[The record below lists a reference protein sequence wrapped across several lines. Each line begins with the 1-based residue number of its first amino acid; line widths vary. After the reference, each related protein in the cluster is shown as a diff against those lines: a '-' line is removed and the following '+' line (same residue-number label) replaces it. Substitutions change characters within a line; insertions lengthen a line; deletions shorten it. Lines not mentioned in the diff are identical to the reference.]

1 MSNAPKGANLQTYK
15 NNKINNFQTNQNLF
29 LKSGR
34 SIMFYL
40 FFFLSITLT
49 LGAYFVCKYALKIN
63 SEKFNNVISKTLKIS
78 VIVYCALSLLSILL
92 PNSIL
97 LCYSQE
103 ELNSNPIP
111 TGLAIVEWLSK
122 VAFIVLPL
130 AIFTKNKTIRNIAIY
145 FSTIITLTQIIMYP
159 MYLDCFTSEIGR
171 GLNSISVLSAGFKEF
186 LRNPIFRSFVIGII
200 WLLELCIPVILAVQ
214 EKHIFEF
221 KNKKAY
227 GYFFMALAL
236 IILSVMPIYVP
247 QYLFGYT
254 NLIFEAWSLPHILWL
269 ISVIAEI
276 VIIYFAL
283 RKKDTSI
290 KMLVLYVLAL
300 SLLMQY
306 NQMFGAISL
315 NIERL
320 PFQLCNI
327 GSYLILVALIT
338 KSKKIFDF
346 TVIVNVVG
354 VIFALAVPDL
364 DGEGLFYLYN
374 MHFILEHTN
383 VLVVPIL
390 ALLLNIFPRLDKKS
404 FKHFFIGFAI
414 YFVAMLILG
423 TLFNG
428 IANHTG
434 NSFYS
439 ANYLFMFDQE
449 TAYELV
455 PLFGKLFDT
464 KINIGAITI
473 YPVIQPIVYVVFN
486 LICCAIFGIIQL
498 IYFTKDKLIK
508 KENTSTTIESEETK
522 ETEQPKTTKKTKKAQ
537 K

>member
-1 MSNAPKGANLQTYK
+1 
-15 NNKINNFQTNQNLF
+15 
-29 LKSGR
+29 
-34 SIMFYL
+34 MFYL

-49 LGAYFVCKYALKIN
+49 LGAYFICKYALKIN

-78 VIVYCALSLLSILL
+78 VIIYCTLSLLSILL
-92 PNSIL
+92 PNSML

-103 ELNSNPIP
+103 ELGTNPVP
-111 TGLAIVEWLSK
+111 TGLVIVEWLSK

-130 AIFTKNKTIRNIAIY
+130 AVFTNNKTIRNIAIY
-145 FSTIITLTQIIMYP
+145 FSTIITFIQIIMYP

-171 GLNSISVLSAGFKEF
+171 GLNSISVLSVGFKDF
-186 LRNPIFRSFVIGII
+186 LRNPIFRSFIIGII
-200 WLLELCIPVILAVQ
+200 WLLELSIPVVLAVQ

-221 KNKKAY
+221 KDKKAY
-227 GYFFMALAL
+227 GYFFMTLAL

-283 RKKDTSI
+283 RKKSEPI
-290 KMLVLYVLAL
+290 KMLVLYILAL

-315 NIERL
+315 NIARL

-404 FKHFFIGFAI
+404 FKHFFIGFSI

-434 NSFYS
+434 NDFYS

-449 TAYELV
+449 TASELV
-455 PLFGKLFDT
+455 PFFGKLFET
-464 KINIGAITI
+464 KINIGTFTF

-498 IYFTKDKLIK
+498 IYYTKDKLIK
-508 KENTSTTIESEETK
+508 KENTSTIIENEEMTK
-522 ETEQPKTTKKTKKAQ
+522 DEKPAKQKKINVKQ